1 MTDRYAVVWSRTAA
15 EPRKMG
21 SLVATGREMRFS
33 YAPEFLEQGQDIPG
47 LSLMLPP
54 PLWRE
59 RPFVHQSTEILPLL
73 PRLMALIPGRNANNI
88 QRRLYTSLLAKR
100 SNPPAQGFETEW
112 ELLML
117 TGHNGIGH
125 VDVFPDDRAAL
136 ETYADTDAPKKRV
149 GSRSEF
155 WKFLKEGTSHD
166 FSDETIDI
174 MRLIGPTPS
183 VGGQIPKLLVAIPDQ
198 DAWDGSLAE
207 PGTREIDGIRY
218 VDVVMK
224 VEDPQYRG
232 LAALEA
238 LCLDLH
244 RELGFEVPRHWRASI
259 DGLSVL
265 AVERFDR
272 APAGGPQAM
281 ESFFSVYATG
291 QQQVRT
297 MTDAEVEGVGLMLLK
312 LAEIADIDPAVA
324 RLEVYRRFLMALL
337 TGNGDLHLENLAFL
351 GGPEKIRVS
360 PVFDP
365 TPMRAWDRHDLIS
378 ALPFY
383 IDAHHGLGYSV
394 ARVGE
399 SFGLTRAASADIL
412 HELMAATRDYPE
424 RVLALSD
431 VPDVNKQNLA
441 KRVKALRNR
450 LQGEKGSITATG
462 VAL

>member
-1 MTDRYAVVWSRTAA
+1 MTDRYAAVWARTAA

-21 SLVATGREMRFS
+21 NLVATGREMRFS
-33 YAPEFLEQGQDIPG
+33 YVPEFLEQGDEIAG
-47 LSLMLPP
+47 LSLLLPP
-54 PLWRE
+54 SLWRE

-100 SNPPAQGFETEW
+100 ANPPAQGFETEW

-125 VDVFPDDRAAL
+125 IDVFPDDRTAL
-136 ETYADTDAPKKRV
+136 EIYTDKDAPKKRV

-155 WKFLKEGTSHD
+155 WKFLKEGTSQD
-166 FSDETIDI
+166 FSNEALDI

-183 VGGQIPKLLVAIPDQ
+183 VGGQIPKLLVAIPDKEK
-198 DAWDGSLAE
+198 WDGQLAE
-207 PGTREIDGIRY
+207 PGTRTIDGIAY

-244 RELGFEVPRHWRASI
+244 QELGFDVPRHWRATI

-272 APAGGPQAM
+272 MPSGAPVAM

-312 LAEIADIDPAVA
+312 LAEITNIDAAAA
-324 RLEVYRRFLMALL
+324 RLEVYRRFVMALL

-351 GGPEKIRVS
+351 GGPEKVHVS

-383 IDAHHGLGYSV
+383 IDVNHSLGYSV

-399 SFGLTRAASADIL
+399 SFGLTRASAADIL
-412 HELMAATRDYPE
+412 HELMAATQDYPE
-424 RVLALSD
+424 RLLALKD
-431 VPDVNKQNLA
+431 VPDANKKNLA
-441 KRVKALRNR
+441 ARVMSLRAK
-450 LQGEKGSITATG
+450 LAGEGGK
-462 VAL
+462 

>member
-1 MTDRYAVVWSRTAA
+1 MTDRYAAVWARTAA
-15 EPRKMG
+15 EPRKVG
-21 SLVATGREMRFS
+21 NLVATDREMRFS
-33 YAPEFLEQGQDIPG
+33 YAPEFLEQSGDIAG
-47 LSLMLPP
+47 LSLLLPP
-54 PLWRE
+54 LLWRD

-73 PRLMALIPGRNANNI
+73 PRLMALIPGRNTNNI

-100 SNPPAQGFETEW
+100 LNSPAQGFETEW

-125 VDVFPDDRAAL
+125 IDVFPNDRVAL
-136 ETYADTDAPKKRV
+136 ETYADKDAPKKRV

-155 WKFLKEGTSHD
+155 WKFLKEGASQE

-183 VGGQIPKLLVAIPDQ
+183 VGGQIPKLLVAIPDKNS
-198 DAWDGSLAE
+198 WDGSLAE
-207 PGTREIDGIRY
+207 PGTRAIDGNPY

-232 LAALEA
+232 LMALEA

-244 RELGFEVPRHWRASI
+244 RELGFEVPRHWRATI

-272 APAGGPQAM
+272 APTGNPIAM

-297 MTDAEVEGVGLMLLK
+297 MTDAEIEGVGVMLLK
-312 LAEIADIDPAVA
+312 LAEITNIDPAAA

-351 GGPEKIRVS
+351 GGPEKLRVS

-383 IDAHHGLGYSV
+383 IDADHGLGYSV

-399 SFGLTRAASADIL
+399 SFGLTRSSAADIL
-412 HELMAATRDYPE
+412 HELITATKDYPE
-424 RVLALSD
+424 RVQALKD
-431 VPDVNKQNLA
+431 VPDVNKKNLA
-441 KRVKALRNR
+441 TRVKSLRGK
-450 LQGEKGSITATG
+450 LVGAGGK
-462 VAL
+462 

>member
-1 MTDRYAVVWSRTAA
+1 MTDRYAVVWARTTAK
-15 EPRKMG
+15 PRKMG
-21 SLVATGREMRFS
+21 NLVATDREMRFS
-33 YAPEFLEQGQDIPG
+33 YVPEFLEQGEVAG
-47 LSLMLPP
+47 LSLLLPP
-54 PLWRE
+54 SLWRD

-100 SNPPAQGFETEW
+100 SNPPAQGIETEW

-125 VDVFPDDRAAL
+125 IDVFLDDRVAL
-136 ETYADTDAPKKRV
+136 ETYADQGAPKKRL
-149 GSRSEF
+149 GSRSEL
-155 WKFLKEGTSHD
+155 WKILKEGTSQD
-166 FSDETIDI
+166 FSNETLDI
-174 MRLIGPTPS
+174 MRLIGATPS
-183 VGGQIPKLLVAIPDQ
+183 VGGQIPKLLVAIPDKFT
-198 DAWDGSLAE
+198 WDGSLAE
-207 PGTREIDGIRY
+207 PGSLAIDGVPY

-224 VEDPQYRG
+224 VEDSQYRG
-232 LAALEA
+232 LLALEA

-244 RELGFEVPRHWRASI
+244 RELGFEVPRHWRTSI

-272 APAGGPQAM
+272 IPSGGPIAM

-297 MTDAEVEGVGLMLLK
+297 MTDAEVEGVGHMLLK
-312 LAEIADIDPAVA
+312 LAEIANIDPMPA

-351 GGPEKIRVS
+351 GGPEKVRVA

-365 TPMRAWDRHDLIS
+365 APMRAWDRHDLIS

-383 IDAHHGLGYSV
+383 IDDKHDLGYSV
-394 ARVGE
+394 TRVGE
-399 SFGLTRAASADIL
+399 SFGLTRTAASDIL
-412 HELMAATRDYPE
+412 HDLMTATQDYPQ
-424 RVLALSD
+424 RVLALND
-431 VPDVNKQNLA
+431 VPDVNKKNLA
-441 KRVKALRNR
+441 SRVKSLRAR
-450 LQGEKGSITATG
+450 LTGEGRK
-462 VAL
+462 

>member
-1 MTDRYAVVWSRTAA
+1 MTDRYAVVWARTAA
-15 EPRKMG
+15 DPRKMG
-21 SLVATGREMRFS
+21 NLVATGHEMRFS
-33 YAPEFLEQGQDIPG
+33 YVPEFLEQGHDIPG
-47 LSLMLPP
+47 LSLMLSPP
-54 PLWRE
+54 QWRE

-125 VDVFPDDRAAL
+125 ADVFPDDRVAL
-136 ETYADTDAPKKRV
+136 ETYADKDAPKKRV

-155 WKFLKEGTSHD
+155 WKFLKEGTSQD
-166 FSDETIDI
+166 FNKETLDI

-198 DAWDGSLAE
+198 DSWDGSLAE
-207 PGTREIDGIRY
+207 PGTHGIDGIRY

-224 VEDPQYRG
+224 IEDPQYRG
-232 LAALEA
+232 LVALEA

-244 RELGFEVPRHWRASI
+244 REQGFEVPRHWRAGI
-259 DGLSVL
+259 DDLSVL

-272 APAGGPQAM
+272 TPTGNPMAM

-312 LAEIADIDPAVA
+312 LAEIAAIDPAVA
-324 RLEVYRRFLMALL
+324 RLEVYRRFVMALL

-351 GGPEKIRVS
+351 GGPDKVRVS

-383 IDAHHGLGYSV
+383 IDANHGLGYSV

-399 SFGLTRAASADIL
+399 SFGLTRAAAADIL
-412 HELMAATRDYPE
+412 HELLVATRDYPE
-424 RVLALSD
+424 RVLALND
-431 VPDVNKQNLA
+431 VPDVNKNNLA
-441 KRVKALRNR
+441 KRVKVLRTR
-450 LQGEKGSITATG
+450 LLGEGGK
-462 VAL
+462 

>member
-1 MTDRYAVVWSRTAA
+1 MTDRYAVVWARTAA
-15 EPRKMG
+15 APRKMG
-21 SLVATGREMRFS
+21 QLVATGREMRFS
-33 YAPEFLEQGQDIPG
+33 YAPEFLEQADTAG
-47 LSLMLPP
+47 LSLLLPP
-54 PLWRE
+54 SLWQT
-59 RPFVHQSTEILPLL
+59 RPFVHASTEILPLL

-100 SNPPAQGFETEW
+100 SNVPAPGFETEW

-125 VDVFPDDRAAL
+125 IDVFPDDRAAL
-136 ETYADTDAPKKRV
+136 DVYASTGEPKKRV

-155 WKFLKEGTSHD
+155 WRLLKEGTSQD
-166 FSDETIDI
+166 FSAETLDI

-183 VGGQIPKLLVAIPDQ
+183 VGGQIPKLLVSIPDKKS
-198 DAWDGSLAE
+198 WDGTLAE
-207 PGTREIDGIRY
+207 PGARQINSVAYT
-218 VDVVMK
+218 DVVMK

-232 LAALEA
+232 LEALEA

-244 RELGFEVPRHWRASI
+244 HELGFEVPRHWRATI

-272 APAGGPQAM
+272 TPTGASLAM

-312 LAEIADIDPAVA
+312 LAEIVPIDAPTAC
-324 RLEVYRRFLMALL
+324 LEVYRRFVMALL

-351 GGPEKIRVS
+351 GGPEKVRVA

-365 TPMRAWDRHDLIS
+365 TPMRAWDRHDLVS

-383 IDAHHGLGYSV
+383 IDEKQHLGYSV

-399 SFGLTRAASADIL
+399 SFGLTRSVAADIL
-412 HELMAATRDYPE
+412 HELLKATKDYPE
-424 RVLALSD
+424 RVLALKD
-431 VPDVNKQNLA
+431 VPDVNRKNLVN
-441 KRVKALRNR
+441 RVKTFRAKLA
-450 LQGEKGSITATG
+450 GKGAR
-462 VAL
+462 

>member
-1 MTDRYAVVWSRTAA
+1 MTDRYAVVWARTAA

-21 SLVATGREMRFS
+21 HLVATGREMRFS
-33 YAPEFLEQGQDIPG
+33 YVPEFLEQGKVAG
-47 LSLMLPP
+47 LSLLLPP
-54 PLWRE
+54 SLWRE

-125 VDVFPDDRAAL
+125 IDVFPDDRAAL
-136 ETYADTDAPKKRV
+136 DAYAGKDAPKKRV

-155 WKFLKEGTSHD
+155 WKFLKEGTSQD
-166 FSDETIDI
+166 FSNETLDI

-183 VGGQIPKLLVAIPDQ
+183 VGGQIPKLLVAIPDK
-198 DAWDGSLAE
+198 DRWDGSLAE
-207 PGTREIDGIRY
+207 PGASEINGNRY

-224 VEDPQYRG
+224 IEDQQYRG
-232 LAALEA
+232 LASLEA
-238 LCLDLH
+238 LCLDVH
-244 RELGFEVPRHWRASI
+244 RELGFEIPRHWRATI
-259 DGLSVL
+259 DDLSVL

-272 APAGGPQAM
+272 TSAGMPIAM

-312 LAEIADIDPAVA
+312 LAEIVNINPAEA

-351 GGPEKIRVS
+351 GGPEKVRVA

-365 TPMRAWDRHDLIS
+365 APMRAWDRHDLIS

-383 IDAHHGLGYSV
+383 IDEKQGLSASI

-399 SFGLTRAASADIL
+399 SFGLTRTAASDIL
-412 HELMAATRDYPE
+412 HDLMAATKNYPE
-424 RVLALSD
+424 QVLALKD
-431 VPDVNKQNLA
+431 VPDVNRKNLA
-441 KRVKALRNR
+441 SRVKSLRGR
-450 LQGEKGSITATG
+450 LAGEGG
-462 VAL
+462 R

>member
-1 MTDRYAVVWSRTAA
+1 MTDRYAVVWARTGAA
-15 EPRKMG
+15 PRKMG
-21 SLVATGREMRFS
+21 QLVATGREMRFS
-33 YAPEFLEQGQDIPG
+33 YSPEFLEQADTAG
-47 LSLMLPP
+47 LSLLLPP
-54 PLWRE
+54 SLWQT
-59 RPFVHQSTEILPLL
+59 RPFVYASTEILPLL

-100 SNPPAQGFETEW
+100 SNVPAPGFETEW

-125 VDVFPDDRAAL
+125 IDVFPDDRAAL
-136 ETYADTDAPKKRV
+136 DAYAGTGEPKKRV

-155 WKFLKEGTSHD
+155 WRLLKEGTSQD
-166 FSDETIDI
+166 FSAETLDI

-183 VGGQIPKLLVAIPDQ
+183 VGGQIPKLLVSIPDKKS
-198 DAWDGSLAE
+198 WDGTLAE
-207 PGTREIDGIRY
+207 PGARQVDGVAY
-218 VDVVMK
+218 TDVVMK

-232 LAALEA
+232 LEALEA

-244 RELGFEVPRHWRASI
+244 RELGFEVPRHWRATI

-272 APAGGPQAM
+272 TSTGASLAM

-312 LAEIADIDPAVA
+312 LAEIVPINASAA
-324 RLEVYRRFLMALL
+324 RLEVYRRFVMALL

-351 GGPEKIRVS
+351 GGPEKVRVA

-365 TPMRAWDRHDLIS
+365 TPMRAWDRHDLVS

-383 IDAHHGLGYSV
+383 IDEKQHLGYSV

-399 SFGLTRAASADIL
+399 SFGLTRAVAADIL
-412 HELMAATRDYPE
+412 HELLKATKDYPE
-424 RVLALSD
+424 RVLALKD
-431 VPDVNKQNLA
+431 VPDVNRKNLA
-441 KRVKALRNR
+441 NRVKTFRAKLA
-450 LQGEKGSITATG
+450 GKGG
-462 VAL
+462 

>member
-1 MTDRYAVVWSRTAA
+1 MTDRYAVVWARTTAA
-15 EPRKMG
+15 DPRKMG
-21 SLVATGREMRFS
+21 NLVATDREMRFS
-33 YAPEFLEQGQDIPG
+33 YVPEFLEQGDTAG
-47 LSLMLPP
+47 LSLLLPP
-54 PLWRE
+54 SLWRD
-59 RPFVHQSTEILPLL
+59 RPFIHQSTEILPLL

-125 VDVFPDDRAAL
+125 IDVFPDDRAAL
-136 ETYADTDAPKKRV
+136 EAYVDKGTPKKRV

-155 WKFLKEGTSHD
+155 WKFLKEGTSQD
-166 FSDETIDI
+166 FSDETLDI

-183 VGGQIPKLLVAIPDQ
+183 VGGQIPKLLVAIPDKSH
-198 DAWDGSLAE
+198 WDGSLAE
-207 PGTREIDGIRY
+207 PGTRAIDGIPY

-244 RELGFEVPRHWRASI
+244 RELGFEVPRHWRANI
-259 DGLSVL
+259 DSLSVL

-272 APAGGPQAM
+272 TPTGSPIAM

-291 QQQVRT
+291 QQKVRT
-297 MTDAEVEGVGLMLLK
+297 MTDAEVEGVGIMLLK
-312 LAEIADIDPAVA
+312 LAEIANIDPAVA
-324 RLEVYRRFLMALL
+324 RLEVYRRFVMALL

-351 GGPEKIRVS
+351 GGPEKVRVS

-365 TPMRAWDRHDLIS
+365 TPMRAWDRHDLTS

-383 IDAHHGLGYSV
+383 IDDKQNLGYSI

-399 SFGLTRAASADIL
+399 SFGLTRAVASDIL
-412 HELMAATRDYPE
+412 HELMTETRDYPK
-424 RVLALSD
+424 RVLALND
-431 VPDVNKQNLA
+431 TPDVNKKNLA
-441 KRVKALRNR
+441 NRVNSLRAR
-450 LQGEKGSITATG
+450 LVGAGGK
-462 VAL
+462 

>member
-1 MTDRYAVVWSRTAA
+1 MTDRYAVVWARTAA
-15 EPRKMG
+15 ESLKMG
-21 SLVATGREMRFS
+21 NLVATGHEMRFS
-33 YAPEFLEQGQDIPG
+33 YVPEFLEQGGGIAG
-47 LSLMLPP
+47 LSLLLSAS
-54 PLWRE
+54 LWRE

-100 SNPPAQGFETEW
+100 LNPPAQGFETEW

-125 VDVFPDDRAAL
+125 VDVFPDDRAAQ
-136 ETYADTDAPKKRV
+136 EIYAEKDAPKKRV

-155 WKFLKEGTSHD
+155 WKFLKEGTSQN
-166 FSDETIDI
+166 FSDDTLDI

-183 VGGQIPKLLVAIPDQ
+183 VGGQIPKLLVAIPDK
-198 DAWDGSLAE
+198 DSWDGSLAE
-207 PGTREIDGIRY
+207 PGTRDLDGISY

-232 LAALEA
+232 LATLEA

-244 RELGFEVPRHWRASI
+244 RELGFEVPRHWQATI

-272 APAGGPQAM
+272 SSDGAPLAM

-297 MTDAEVEGVGLMLLK
+297 MTDAEMEGVGLMLLK
-312 LAEIADIDPAVA
+312 LAEIVDIDASAA
-324 RLEVYRRFLMALL
+324 RLEVYKRFIMALL
-337 TGNGDLHLENLAFL
+337 TGNGDLHLENMAFL
-351 GGPEKIRVS
+351 GGPKSVRVA

-383 IDAHHGLGYSV
+383 IDDKQPLGYSI
-394 ARVGE
+394 ARLGE
-399 SFGLTRAASADIL
+399 FFGLTRAAAQNIL
-412 HELMAATRDYPE
+412 HELMIATKDYPQ
-424 RVLALSD
+424 RVLALEE
-431 VPDVNKQNLA
+431 VPDVNKKNLA
-441 KRVKALRNR
+441 SRVESLRNKLWR
-450 LQGEKGSITATG
+450 EGGN
-462 VAL
+462 

>member
-1 MTDRYAVVWSRTAA
+1 MTDRYAVVWVRTAA

-21 SLVATGREMRFS
+21 NLVATGREMRFS
-33 YAPEFLEQGQDIPG
+33 YVPEFLEPGNIAG
-47 LSLMLPP
+47 LSLLLPP
-54 PLWRE
+54 SLWRD
-59 RPFVHQSTEILPLL
+59 RPFVHTSTEILPLL

-125 VDVFPDDRAAL
+125 IDVFPDDRAAL
-136 ETYADTDAPKKRV
+136 ETYADKDAPKKRI

-155 WKFLKEGTSHD
+155 WKFLKQGTSED
-166 FSDETIDI
+166 FNHETLDI

-183 VGGQIPKLLVAIPDQ
+183 VGGQIPKLLLAIPDK
-198 DAWDGSLAE
+198 DSWDGSVAE
-207 PGTREIDGIRY
+207 PGTRAIDGIPY

-224 VEDPQYRG
+224 VEDPLYRG

-244 RELGFEVPRHWRASI
+244 RELGFAVPRHWRASI

-272 APAGGPQAM
+272 TRTGDPIAM

-312 LAEIADIDPAVA
+312 LAEIADIDPAAA

-351 GGPEKIRVS
+351 GGPEAVRVS

-383 IDAHHGLGYSV
+383 IDAGHGLGYSV

-399 SFGLTRAASADIL
+399 SFGLTRGSAADIL
-412 HELMAATRDYPE
+412 GELMTATRDYPE
-424 RVLALSD
+424 RVLALKG
-431 VPDVNKQNLA
+431 VPDVNKKNLSA
-441 KRVKALRNR
+441 RVKSLRAR
-450 LQGEKGSITATG
+450 LVAQGPGKKPAGKEN
-462 VAL
+462 

>member
-1 MTDRYAVVWSRTAA
+1 MTDRYAVVWARTAA

-21 SLVATGREMRFS
+21 NLVATDREMRFS
-33 YAPEFLEQGQDIPG
+33 YVPEFLEQGEVPG
-47 LSLMLPP
+47 LSLLLPP

-59 RPFVHQSTEILPLL
+59 RPFVHPSTEILPLL

-100 SNPPAQGFETEW
+100 LNPPAQGFETEW

-125 VDVFPDDRAAL
+125 IDVFPDDRVAL
-136 ETYADTDAPKKRV
+136 ETYADKSAPKKRV

-155 WKFLKEGTSHD
+155 WKFLKEGTSQD
-166 FSDETIDI
+166 FSDETLDI

-183 VGGQIPKLLVAIPDQ
+183 VGGQIPKLLVAIPDK
-198 DAWDGSLAE
+198 DTWDGSLAE
-207 PGTREIDGIRY
+207 PGTHAIDGVPY

-232 LAALEA
+232 LVALEA
-238 LCLDLH
+238 LCLDVH
-244 RELGFEVPRHWRASI
+244 RELGFEVPRHWRATI
-259 DGLSVL
+259 DTLSVL

-272 APAGGPQAM
+272 TPNGHPLAM

-297 MTDAEVEGVGLMLLK
+297 MTDAEIEGVGLMLLK
-312 LAEIADIDPAVA
+312 LAEIADIDPTAA
-324 RLEVYRRFLMALL
+324 RLEVYRRFVMALL

-351 GGPEKIRVS
+351 GGPHKVRVS
-360 PVFDP
+360 PIFDP

-383 IDAHHGLGYSV
+383 IDANSGLGYSV
-394 ARVGE
+394 TRVGE
-399 SFGLTRAASADIL
+399 SFGLTRATASDIL
-412 HELMAATRDYPE
+412 HELMTATRDYPE
-424 RVLALSD
+424 RVGALDD
-431 VPDVNKQNLA
+431 VPDVNRKNLID
-441 KRVKALRNR
+441 RVKALRGR
-450 LQGEKGSITATG
+450 LAGKGAKLKPVVG
-462 VAL
+462 A

>member
-1 MTDRYAVVWSRTAA
+1 MTDRYAVVWARTGSA
-15 EPRKMG
+15 PRKMG
-21 SLVATGREMRFS
+21 QLVATGREMRFS
-33 YAPEFLEQGQDIPG
+33 YVPEFLAQTDTAG
-47 LSLMLPP
+47 LSLLLPP
-54 PLWRE
+54 LLWRE
-59 RPFVHQSTEILPLL
+59 RPFVHASTEILPLL

-125 VDVFPDDRAAL
+125 IDVFPDDRVAL
-136 ETYADTDAPKKRV
+136 EAYADTGEPKKRV

-155 WKFLKEGTSHD
+155 WHMLKEGTSQD
-166 FSDETIDI
+166 FSQEALDI

-183 VGGQIPKLLVAIPDQ
+183 VGGQIPKLLVSIPDK
-198 DAWDGSLAE
+198 DRWDGTLAE
-207 PGTREIDGIRY
+207 PGARKIDGMAY
-218 VDVVMK
+218 TDVVMK
-224 VEDPQYRG
+224 VEDPPYRG

-244 RELGFEVPRHWRASI
+244 RELGFEVPRHWRTTI

-272 APAGGPQAM
+272 TPTGAPLAM

-312 LAEIADIDPAVA
+312 LAEIAPIDAAAA
-324 RLEVYRRFLMALL
+324 RLEVYRRFVMALL

-351 GGPEKIRVS
+351 GGPEKVRVA

-365 TPMRAWDRHDLIS
+365 TPMRAWDRHDLVS

-383 IDAHHGLGYSV
+383 IDEKQSLGYSV

-399 SFGLTRAASADIL
+399 SFGLSRAVAADML
-412 HELMAATRDYPE
+412 QELLKATKDYPE
-424 RVLALSD
+424 RVLALKD
-431 VPDVNKQNLA
+431 VPDANRKNLA
-441 KRVKALRNR
+441 NRVKTLRAR
-450 LQGEKGSITATG
+450 LTR
-462 VAL
+462 

>member
-1 MTDRYAVVWSRTAA
+1 MTDRYAVVWARTATA
-15 EPRKMG
+15 PRKMG
-21 SLVATGREMRFS
+21 QLVATGREMRFS
-33 YAPEFLEQGQDIPG
+33 YAPEFLEQGKGVAG
-47 LSLMLPP
+47 LSLLLPP
-54 PLWRE
+54 RLWRE
-59 RPFVHQSTEILPLL
+59 RPFVHASSEILPLL

-125 VDVFPDDRAAL
+125 IDVFPDDRAAL
-136 ETYADTDAPKKRV
+136 ETYADTDVPRKRI

-155 WKFLKEGTSHD
+155 WKFLKQGATD
-166 FSDETIDI
+166 NFSEEALDI

-183 VGGQIPKLLVAIPDQ
+183 VGGQIPKLLVAIPDR
-198 DAWDGSLAE
+198 DIWDGSLAE
-207 PGTREIDGIRY
+207 PGTREINGARH

-224 VEDPQYRG
+224 IEDPQYRG

-238 LCLDLH
+238 LCLELH
-244 RELGFEVPRHWRASI
+244 RELGFGVPRYWRASI

-272 APAGGPQAM
+272 TADGAPLAL

-297 MTDAEVEGVGLMLLK
+297 MTDAEMEGVGLMLLK

-324 RLEVYRRFLMALL
+324 RREVYRRFVMALL

-351 GGPEKIRVS
+351 GGPEKVRVA

-365 TPMRAWDRHDLIS
+365 APMRAWDRHDLIS

-383 IDAHHGLGYSV
+383 IDASQSLADSI

-399 SFGLTRAASADIL
+399 SFGLTRTVAADIL
-412 HELMAATRDYPE
+412 HELMVATRDYPD
-424 RVLALSD
+424 RVLALKD
-431 VPDVNKQNLA
+431 VPESNRKNLA
-441 KRVKALRNR
+441 DRVKLLRKR
-450 LQGEKGSITATG
+450 LAGERGRKS
-462 VAL
+462 VA

>member
-1 MTDRYAVVWSRTAA
+1 MTDRYAVVWARTAA

-21 SLVATGREMRFS
+21 NLVATGREMRFS
-33 YAPEFLEQGQDIPG
+33 YAPEFLEQGRSIPG

-54 PLWRE
+54 SLWRE

-125 VDVFPDDRAAL
+125 IDVFPDDRVAL
-136 ETYADTDAPKKRV
+136 ETYADADAPKKRV

-155 WKFLKEGTSHD
+155 WKFLKKGTSQD
-166 FSDETIDI
+166 LSDEAIDI
-174 MRLIGPTPS
+174 MRMIGPTPS

-198 DAWDGSLAE
+198 DTWDGSLAE
-207 PGTREIDGIRY
+207 PGTRKIDDIPY

-224 VEDPQYRG
+224 VEDPQYLG

-244 RELGFEVPRHWRASI
+244 SDLGFEVPRHWRASI

-272 APAGGPQAM
+272 TSAGGPHAM

-312 LAEIADIDPAVA
+312 LAEIADIDPVA
-324 RLEVYRRFLMALL
+324 SRLEVYRRFVMALL

-351 GGPEKIRVS
+351 GGPDKALVA
-360 PVFDP
+360 PVYDP

-383 IDAHHGLGYSV
+383 IDAHHGLGHSV
-394 ARVGE
+394 VRVGE
-399 SFGLTRAASADIL
+399 SYGLTRAAAADIL
-412 HELMAATRDYPE
+412 HELMTATRDYPE
-424 RVLALSD
+424 RVMALSD
-431 VPDVNKQNLA
+431 VPDANKNNLVQ
-441 KRVKALRNR
+441 RVKKLRTR
-450 LQGEKGSITATG
+450 LRKEKGSVTGTG
-462 VAL
+462 VAV

>member
-1 MTDRYAVVWSRTAA
+1 MTDRYAAVWARTTA

-21 SLVATGREMRFS
+21 NLVATGREMRFS
-33 YAPEFLEQGQDIPG
+33 YVPEFLEPGNGIAG
-47 LSLMLPP
+47 LSLLLPP
-54 PLWRE
+54 SLWRE

-125 VDVFPDDRAAL
+125 IDVFPDDRAAL
-136 ETYADTDAPKKRV
+136 EAYADKDAPRKRI

-155 WKFLKEGTSHD
+155 WRFLKEGTSQD
-166 FSDETIDI
+166 FSVETLDI

-183 VGGQIPKLLVAIPDQ
+183 VGGQIPKLLVAIPDK
-198 DAWDGSLAE
+198 DSWDGSLAE
-207 PGTREIDGIRY
+207 PGTRAIGDIPY

-224 VEDPQYRG
+224 VEDSQYRG
-232 LAALEA
+232 LATLEA

-244 RELGFEVPRHWRASI
+244 RELGFEVPRHWRATI

-272 APAGGPQAM
+272 TPTGVPVAM

-312 LAEIADIDPAVA
+312 LAEIANIDPAEA
-324 RLEVYRRFLMALL
+324 RLEVYRRFVMALL

-351 GGPEKIRVS
+351 GGPEKVRVA

-383 IDAHHGLGYSV
+383 IDANHGLGHSV

-399 SFGLTRAASADIL
+399 AFGLTRAGATDIL
-412 HELMAATRDYPE
+412 HELMTATRNYPE
-424 RVLALSD
+424 RVLALND
-431 VPDVNKQNLA
+431 VPDVNRKNLA
-441 KRVKALRNR
+441 GRVKSLRAR
-450 LQGEKGSITATG
+450 LAGEGGK
-462 VAL
+462 

>member
-1 MTDRYAVVWSRTAA
+1 MTDRYAVVWARTAA
-15 EPRKMG
+15 EPVKMG
-21 SLVATGREMRFS
+21 NLVATGREMRFS
-33 YAPEFLEQGQDIPG
+33 YAPEFLEQGGIAG
-47 LSLMLPP
+47 LSLLLPP
-54 PLWRE
+54 SLWRE
-59 RPFVHQSTEILPLL
+59 RPFVHHSTEILPLL

-125 VDVFPDDRAAL
+125 IDVFADDRVAL
-136 ETYADTDAPKKRV
+136 ETYADTGAPRKRI

-155 WKFLKEGTSHD
+155 WKFLKEGTSQD
-166 FSDETIDI
+166 FSEEALDI

-183 VGGQIPKLLVAIPDQ
+183 VGGQIPKLLVAIPDRER
-198 DAWDGSLAE
+198 WDGALAE
-207 PGTREIDGIRY
+207 PGTRDIDGVPY

-224 VEDPQYRG
+224 VEDPAYRG
-232 LAALEA
+232 LASLEA
-238 LCLDLH
+238 LCLDVH
-244 RELGFEVPRHWRASI
+244 RELDFEVPRHWRASI

-272 APAGGPQAM
+272 TPAGAPLAM

-297 MTDAEVEGVGLMLLK
+297 MTDAEMEGVGLMLLK
-312 LAEIADIDPAVA
+312 LGEIADIESAMA
-324 RLEVYRRFLMALL
+324 RRDVYRRFLLALL

-351 GGPEKIRVS
+351 GGPQKIRVA

-365 TPMRAWDRHDLIS
+365 APMRAWDRHDLVS

-383 IDAHHGLGYSV
+383 IDARQGLGDNV

-399 SFGLTRAASADIL
+399 SFGLSRALAADML
-412 HELMAATRDYPE
+412 HELMDATRNYPE
-424 RVLALSD
+424 RVLALKD
-431 VPDVNKQNLA
+431 VPELNRKNLA
-441 KRVKALRNR
+441 DRVKALRQR
-450 LQGEKGSITATG
+450 LAGERGRKS
-462 VAL
+462 VA

>member
-1 MTDRYAVVWSRTAA
+1 MTDRYAAVWARTAA

-21 SLVATGREMRFS
+21 NLVATDREMRFS
-33 YAPEFLEQGQDIPG
+33 YAPEFLEQSGDIAG
-47 LSLMLPP
+47 LSLLLPP
-54 PLWRE
+54 LLWRE
-59 RPFVHQSTEILPLL
+59 RPFVHPSTEILPLL

-88 QRRLYTSLLAKR
+88 QRRLYTSMLAKR

-125 VDVFPDDRAAL
+125 VDVFPNDRVAL
-136 ETYADTDAPKKRV
+136 ETYADKDVPKKRV

-155 WKFLKEGTSHD
+155 WKFLKEGASQE
-166 FSDETIDI
+166 FSNETIHI
-174 MRLIGPTPS
+174 MQLIGPTPS
-183 VGGQIPKLLVAIPDQ
+183 VGGQIPKLLVAIPDKHS
-198 DAWDGSLAE
+198 WDGSLAE
-207 PGTREIDGIRY
+207 PGTRAIDGIPY
-218 VDVVMK
+218 VDVIMK

-232 LAALEA
+232 LMALEA

-244 RELGFEVPRHWRASI
+244 RELGFEVPRHWRATI

-272 APAGGPQAM
+272 TPTGNPIAM

-297 MTDAEVEGVGLMLLK
+297 MTDAEIEGVGVMLLK
-312 LAEIADIDPAVA
+312 LAEISNIDSTVA
-324 RLEVYRRFLMALL
+324 RIEVYRRFLMALL

-351 GGPEKIRVS
+351 GGPEKVRVS

-383 IDAHHGLGYSV
+383 IAADHGLGYSV

-399 SFGLTRAASADIL
+399 SFGLTRSGAADIL
-412 HELMAATRDYPE
+412 HELITATKDYPE
-424 RVLALSD
+424 RVQALKD
-431 VPDVNKQNLA
+431 VPDVNKKNLA
-441 KRVKALRNR
+441 TRVKSLRGK
-450 LQGEKGSITATG
+450 LIGAGDK
-462 VAL
+462 

>member
-1 MTDRYAVVWSRTAA
+1 MTDHYAVVWARTAA

-21 SLVATGREMRFS
+21 NLVATGREMRFS
-33 YAPEFLEQGQDIPG
+33 YAPEFLEQGDIAG
-47 LSLMLPP
+47 LSLLLPP
-54 PLWRE
+54 SLWRE

-125 VDVFPDDRAAL
+125 IDVFPDDRAAQA
-136 ETYADTDAPKKRV
+136 TYADKDMPKKRV

-155 WKFLKEGTSHD
+155 WKFLKEGTSQD
-166 FSDETIDI
+166 FSDETLDI

-183 VGGQIPKLLVAIPDQ
+183 VGGQIPKLLVAIPDK
-198 DAWDGSLAE
+198 DSWDGSLAE
-207 PGTREIDGIRY
+207 PGTHAINDVPY

-238 LCLDLH
+238 LCLDVH
-244 RELGFEVPRHWRASI
+244 RELGFEVPRQWRATI

-272 APAGGPQAM
+272 APSGHPIAM

-312 LAEIADIDPAVA
+312 LAEIADIDPAAA
-324 RLEVYRRFLMALL
+324 RLEVYRRFVMALL

-351 GGPEKIRVS
+351 GGGPEKIRVS

-365 TPMRAWDRHDLIS
+365 TPMRAWDRHNLIS

-383 IDAHHGLGYSV
+383 IDEKQSLGYSV

-399 SFGLTRAASADIL
+399 SFGLTRAVAADIL
-412 HELMAATRDYPE
+412 YELLKTTRDYPE
-424 RVLALSD
+424 RVLALKD
-431 VPDVNKQNLA
+431 VPEVNRKNLA
-441 KRVKALRNR
+441 NRVKSLRSR
-450 LQGEKGSITATG
+450 LKG
-462 VAL
+462 VHP

>member
-1 MTDRYAVVWSRTAA
+1 MTDRYAVVWARTAA

-21 SLVATGREMRFS
+21 NLVATGREMRFS
-33 YAPEFLEQGQDIPG
+33 YVSEFLEQGWIAG
-47 LSLMLPP
+47 LSLLLPP
-54 PLWRE
+54 SLWRE

-125 VDVFPDDRAAL
+125 IDVFPDDRVAL
-136 ETYADTDAPKKRV
+136 ETYADKGAPKKRV

-155 WKFLKEGTSHD
+155 WKFLKEGTSQD
-166 FSDETIDI
+166 FSNETLDI

-183 VGGQIPKLLVAIPDQ
+183 VGGQIPKLLVAIPDKKS
-198 DAWDGSLAE
+198 WDGSLAE
-207 PGTREIDGIRY
+207 PGTRVIDGIPY

-238 LCLDLH
+238 LCLDMH
-244 RELGFEVPRHWRASI
+244 RELGFEVPRHWRATI

-272 APAGGPQAM
+272 TPSGHPIAM

-324 RLEVYRRFLMALL
+324 RLEVYRRFVMALL

-351 GGPEKIRVS
+351 GRPEKVRVA

-383 IDAHHGLGYSV
+383 IDANHNLGFSV
-394 ARVGE
+394 IRVGE
-399 SFGLTRAASADIL
+399 SFGLTRAVATDIL
-412 HELMAATRDYPE
+412 HELMTATRDYPE
-424 RVLALSD
+424 RVLALDD
-431 VPDVNKQNLA
+431 VLDVNKKNLA
-441 KRVKALRNR
+441 DRVKSLRIR
-450 LQGEKGSITATG
+450 LAGEGGK
-462 VAL
+462 

>member
-1 MTDRYAVVWSRTAA
+1 MTDRYAVVWARTAA
-15 EPRKMG
+15 APVKMG
-21 SLVATGREMRFS
+21 QLVATGREMRFS
-33 YAPEFLEQGQDIPG
+33 YAPEFLEQGETIPG
-47 LSLMLPP
+47 LSLLLPP
-54 PLWRE
+54 RLWGD
-59 RPFVHQSTEILPLL
+59 RPFVHAASEILPLL

-100 SNPPAQGFETEW
+100 SKPPAQGFETEW

-125 VDVFPDDRAAL
+125 IDVFADDRVAQQA
-136 ETYADTDAPKKRV
+136 YAEADLPRKRI

-155 WKFLKEGTSHD
+155 WKLLKEGASDD
-166 FSDETIDI
+166 FRDEMLEI

-183 VGGQIPKLLVAIPDQ
+183 VGGQIPKLLVAIPDR
-198 DAWDGSLAE
+198 DRWDGSLAE
-207 PGTREIDGIRY
+207 PGTRELGGVRH

-238 LCLDLH
+238 LCLELH
-244 RELGFEVPRHWRASI
+244 RELGFETPRYWRASI

-272 APAGGPQAM
+272 TPEGAPLAM

-297 MTDAEVEGVGLMLLK
+297 MTDAEMEGVGLMLLK
-312 LAEIADIDPAVA
+312 LAEIADIDPAAA
-324 RLEVYRRFLMALL
+324 RREVYRRFLMALL

-351 GGPEKIRVS
+351 GGPQRVRVA

-365 TPMRAWDRHDLIS
+365 APMRAWDRHDLIS

-383 IDAHHGLGYSV
+383 IDVQHELGYSV

-399 SFGLTRAASADIL
+399 SFGLTRAAATDIL
-412 HELMAATRDYPE
+412 HELIAATRDYPE
-424 RVLALSD
+424 RVLALKD
-431 VPDVNKQNLA
+431 VPEVTKEKLA
-441 KRVKALRNR
+441 NRVK
-450 LQGEKGSITATG
+450 ITRRK
-462 VAL
+462 L

>member
-1 MTDRYAVVWSRTAA
+1 MTDRYAVVWARTAA
-15 EPRKMG
+15 EPCKMG
-21 SLVATGREMRFS
+21 HLVATGREMRFS
-33 YAPEFLEQGQDIPG
+33 YVPEFLTQNNVAG
-47 LSLMLPP
+47 LSLLLPP
-54 PLWRE
+54 LLWRE
-59 RPFVHQSTEILPLL
+59 RPFVHLSTEILPLL
-73 PRLMALIPGRNANNI
+73 PRLLALIPGRNTNNI

-100 SNPPAQGFETEW
+100 SNPPVQGFETEW

-125 VDVFPDDRAAL
+125 IDIFPDDRAAL
-136 ETYADTDAPKKRV
+136 DVYTNKDAPKKRV

-155 WKFLKEGTSHD
+155 WIFLKDGASQD
-166 FSDETIDI
+166 FSGEAHDI

-183 VGGQIPKLLVAIPDQ
+183 VGGQIPKLLVAIPGKDS
-198 DAWDGSLAE
+198 WDGSLAE
-207 PGTREIDGIRY
+207 PGTRVIDGVPY

-232 LAALEA
+232 LVALEA

-244 RELGFEVPRHWRASI
+244 RELGFEVPRHWRATI

-272 APAGGPQAM
+272 TPSGVPVAM

-312 LAEIADIDPAVA
+312 LAEIVNIDLAVA
-324 RLEVYRRFLMALL
+324 RTEVYRRFVMALL

-351 GGPEKIRVS
+351 GGPEKVRVA

-365 TPMRAWDRHDLIS
+365 APMRAWERHDLLS

-383 IDAHHGLGYSV
+383 IDATHGLGHSI

-399 SFGLTRAASADIL
+399 SFGLTRAGAMDIL
-412 HELMAATRDYPE
+412 HELVTATKDYPE
-424 RVLALSD
+424 RVMALKD
-431 VPDVNKQNLA
+431 VPDVNKKNLA
-441 KRVKALRNR
+441 DRVKSLRAR
-450 LQGEKGSITATG
+450 LAIDA
-462 VAL
+462 AP

>member
-1 MTDRYAVVWSRTAA
+1 MTDRYAVVWARTGAA
-15 EPRKMG
+15 PRKMG
-21 SLVATGREMRFS
+21 QLVATGREMRFS
-33 YAPEFLEQGQDIPG
+33 YVPEFLEQTDTAG
-47 LSLMLPP
+47 LSLLLPP
-54 PLWRE
+54 SLWRG
-59 RPFVHQSTEILPLL
+59 RPFVHASTEILPLL

-100 SNPPAQGFETEW
+100 SNVPAPGFETEW

-125 VDVFPDDRAAL
+125 IDVFPDDRAAL
-136 ETYADTDAPKKRV
+136 DAYADTGEPKKRI

-155 WKFLKEGTSHD
+155 WRMLKEGTDQD
-166 FSDETIDI
+166 FNQEALDI

-183 VGGQIPKLLVAIPDQ
+183 VGGQIPKLLVSIPDKPG
-198 DAWDGSLAE
+198 WDGSLAE
-207 PGTREIDGIRY
+207 PGTRKIDGVPY
-218 VDVVMK
+218 LDVVMK

-238 LCLDLH
+238 LCLDVH
-244 RELGFEVPRHWRASI
+244 NELGFEVPRHWRATI

-272 APAGGPQAM
+272 TPAGTPVAM

-312 LAEIADIDPAVA
+312 LAEIAPIDAAAA

-351 GGPEKIRVS
+351 GGPEKVRVA

-365 TPMRAWDRHDLIS
+365 APMRAWDRHDLVS

-383 IDAHHGLGYSV
+383 IDEKQPLGYSV

-399 SFGLTRAASADIL
+399 SFGLSRAAAADIL
-412 HELMAATRDYPE
+412 QALLKATGNYSE
-424 RVLALSD
+424 RVLALKD
-431 VPDVNKQNLA
+431 VPEVNRKNLA
-441 KRVKALRNR
+441 SRVKSLLAR
-450 LQGEKGSITATG
+450 LIKGVG
-462 VAL
+462 P